1 MTDIAPA
8 SMPQP
13 LETTFAALLEAL
25 PDLTIDADRLPEIRE
40 LMAALVVP
48 PDLDGVDMVEH
59 EVDAAAGIVVRV
71 LSPAGATAAAR
82 PAVFWIHGGGYII
95 GNRFMDDSRSATWV
109 RELDCVVTS
118 VEYRLAPE
126 HPFPVPLED
135 CYAGL
140 TWVHDHADELGI
152 DTDRLGIGGL
162 SAGGGLAAAL
172 AILARERGG
181 PVVAFQLLDSP
192 MLDDRQLT
200 PSSRADW
207 LAVWSRDSNTFG
219 WQSYLGDLYGR
230 DDVPDP
236 AVPARV
242 ADLSG
247 LPPALVIVGA
257 ADGFCDEDI
266 VFAARLNQAGVP
278 AELHVYPGAPHGFA
292 IFGDSLVSQQAAVD
306 VLRWLGRRFTETAER

>member
-13 LETTFAALLEAL
+13 LEPIFATVLEAL
-25 PDLTIDADRLPEIRE
+25 PDLTIDDTRLTEIRE
-40 LMAALVVP
+40 MMAALAIP
-48 PDLDGVDMVEH
+48 ADLDGVEVVEH
-59 EVDAAAGIVVRV
+59 EVDAAAGVVVRV
-71 LSPAGATAAAR
+71 LSPAGSTDTRR

-95 GNRFMDDSRSATWV
+95 GNRFMDDARSATWV

-126 HPFPVPLED
+126 HPYPIPLED
-135 CYAGL
+135 CYSGL
-140 TWVHDHADELGI
+140 RWVHDHADALGI

-162 SAGGGLAAAL
+162 SAGGGLASAL
-172 AILARERGG
+172 AILARDRGG
-181 PVVAFQLLDSP
+181 PPVAFQLLDSP
-192 MLDDRQLT
+192 MLDDRQTT

-219 WQSYLGDLYGR
+219 WRSYLGDLYGT
-230 DDVPDP
+230 DDLPDP

-242 ADLSG
+242 GDLTG
-247 LPPALVIVGA
+247 LAPALVIVGA

-266 VFAARLNQAGVP
+266 VYAARLNQSGVP

-292 IFGDSLVSQQAAVD
+292 IFGDSLVSQQASVD
-306 VLRWLGRRFTETAER
+306 VIRWLGRRFTETE

>member
-13 LETTFAALLEAL
+13 LETAFAAVLEAL
-25 PDLTIDADRLPEIRE
+25 PDLTIDADRLPEIRS
-40 LMAALVVP
+40 LMAALAVP
-48 PDLDGVDMVEH
+48 PDLDGVEVIEH
-59 EVDAAAGIVVRV
+59 EVDAATGVVVRV
-71 LSPAGATAAAR
+71 LSPAGATASTR
-82 PAVFWIHGGGYII
+82 PAVFWIHGGGYVI

-126 HPFPVPLED
+126 HPFPAPLED
-135 CYAGL
+135 CYRGL
-140 TWVHDHADELGI
+140 CWVHDHAEELGI
-152 DTDRLGIGGL
+152 DAGRLGIGGL

-172 AILARERGG
+172 AILARDRGG
-181 PVVAFQLLDSP
+181 PSAAFQLLDSP
-192 MLDDRQLT
+192 MLDDRQVT

-207 LAVWSRDSNTFG
+207 LVVWSYDSNSFG
-219 WQSYLGDLYGR
+219 WRSYLGDLYGR
-230 DDVPDP
+230 DDISEP

-242 ADLSG
+242 GDLTG

-266 VFAARLNQAGVP
+266 VYAARLNQAGVP

-292 IFGDSLVSQQAAVD
+292 IFGDSLVSQQASVD
-306 VLRWLGRRFTETAER
+306 VIRWLGRRFTETA

>member
-13 LETTFAALLEAL
+13 LEATFAAVLEAL
-25 PDLTIDADRLPEIRE
+25 PDLTIDADRLPELRE
-40 LMAALVVP
+40 LLAALAVP
-48 PDLDGVDMVEH
+48 PDLDGVDVVEH
-59 EVDAAAGIVVRV
+59 EVDAAAGVVVRV
-71 LSPAGATAAAR
+71 LSPAGATASKR

-95 GNRFMDDSRSATWV
+95 GNRFMDDSRSSTWV

-126 HPFPVPLED
+126 HPFPMPLED

-140 TWVHDHADELGI
+140 RWVHDHAAELGI
-152 DTDRLGIGGL
+152 DADRLGIGGL

-172 AILARERGG
+172 AILARDRGG
-181 PVVAFQLLDSP
+181 PRVGFQLLDSP
-192 MLDDRQLT
+192 MLDDRQVT

-207 LAVWSRDSNTFG
+207 LVVWTRDSNTFG
-219 WQSYLGDLYGR
+219 WRSYLGDLYGR
-230 DDVPDP
+230 ADIPDP

-242 ADLSG
+242 GDLTG

-266 VFAARLNQAGVP
+266 VYAARLNQAGVP

-292 IFGDSLVSQQAAVD
+292 IFGDSVVSQQASVD
-306 VLRWLGRRFTETAER
+306 VIRWLGRRFTEIA